1 MSDESSIADKSLA
14 RAGRIL
20 LKQLTQQQRT
30 RLLLAVF
37 MGVLATIAMIV
48 QWYALAQLTH
58 AIIIQH
64 QPLTEQSLLI
74 LVVLL
79 SLAVRSFL
87 IRAQE
92 HFSQLA
98 SLYAREDLREQI
110 LYSWRQTSALQHSQR
125 SPGAAA
131 SQLIEDVEAMDGY
144 FARFWPQQLL
154 AVLTPIL
161 ILIVVFYYNWLAALF
176 LLVAAPL
183 IPMFM
188 VLVGMGAEG
197 VNQRFFKQ
205 RQRLAGH
212 FLDRVKHL
220 TTLKLFNA
228 EAAALREVN
237 TRSQDYRL
245 VVMKTLK
252 LAFLSSAVLE
262 FFTSVAIASI
272 AIYIGFALFGSIS
285 WGPAV
290 DITLFSGLFIL
301 LLAPEFFQPLRNL
314 SQFYHDRA
322 AAIAAASH
330 IATTL
335 HTDNNDQIADNAS
348 QKQNSPEHD
357 SAKLILNELIIG
369 YADGNPL
376 QGPLN
381 SELTTGQCLV
391 INGPSGCGKTTLLHT
406 LAGYLPP
413 VSGEL
418 LLNGQM
424 MGKTAIRYLPQKPW
438 IINGSWADNLAVL
451 APEATEDEM
460 QQALG
465 LLGLKGLM
473 SNRNNGLNSI
483 LNEHGEGL
491 SGGQL
496 QRLALARVLL
506 SPAPLILLDEPTAS
520 LDTESRQYVLAALA
534 TLKSRCILVISSH
547 DADVL
552 ALTDQPLRF
561 DFQEAVKHAV

>member
-1 MSDESSIADKSLA
+1 MKDQQALNK
-14 RAGRIL
+14 AGRLL
-20 LKQLTQQQRT
+20 LKQLTQKQRS
-30 RLLLAVF
+30 RLLQAVF

-48 QWYALAQLTH
+48 QWYALAQLTYNL
-58 AIIIQH
+58 IIQQ
-64 QPLTEQSLLI
+64 QPFAEQSMLIVLMVLSLI
-74 LVVLL
+74 L
-79 SLAVRSFL
+79 RSVL

-92 HFSQLA
+92 HYSQLS
-98 SLYAREDLREQI
+98 SLHAREFLREQV
-110 LYSWRQTSALQHSQR
+110 LSGWRQTSALMHSQR

-131 SQLIEDVEAMDGY
+131 SQLIEDVESMDGY
-144 FARFWPQQLL
+144 FARFWPQQML
-154 AVLTPIL
+154 AVLTPLL

-183 IPMFM
+183 IPLFM
-188 VLVGMGAEG
+188 MLIGWGAEA
-197 VNQRFFKQ
+197 VNQRFFYQ

-220 TTLKLFNA
+220 TTLKLFAA
-228 EAAALREVN
+228 ENEALSEVEE
-237 TRSQDYRL
+237 RSQDYRQ

-285 WGPAV
+285 WGPAA

-322 AAIAAASH
+322 AAVAAASH
-330 IATTL
+330 IATHLPDEDT
-335 HTDNNDQIADNAS
+335 
-348 QKQNSPEHD
+348 NSPAED
-357 SAKLILNELIIG
+357 VFELTADGYSSILIATNLGIG
-369 YADGNPL
+369 YQPSDVLLDPINLKLSNGL
-376 QGPLN
+376 
-381 SELTTGQCLV
+381 CLL
-391 INGPSGCGKTTLLHT
+391 INGPTGCGKTTLLHT

-413 VSGEL
+413 LSGKV
-418 LLNGQM
+418 LLNNQP
-424 MGKTAIRYLPQKPW
+424 MGKQAIRYLPQKPW
-438 IINGSWADNLAVL
+438 IINGSWAENLAVL
-451 APEATEDEM
+451 APDATEKEM
-460 QQALG
+460 HKVLSQLG
-465 LLGLKGLM
+465 LEGLILNRNKGLY
-473 SNRNNGLNSI
+473 SK

-506 SPAPLILLDEPTAS
+506 SPAPLVLLDEPTAS
-520 LDTESRQYVLAALA
+520 LDKESRQYVLAALTA
-534 TLKSRCILVISSH
+534 LKPQCILVISSH

-552 ALTDQPLRF
+552 ALSDHQLQFASRES
-561 DFQEAVKHAV
+561 D

>member
-1 MSDESSIADKSLA
+1 MKDQQALNK
-14 RAGRIL
+14 AGRFL
-20 LKQLTQQQRT
+20 LKQLTQKQRS

-37 MGVLATIAMIV
+37 MGVLATIAMIM
-48 QWYALAQLTH
+48 QWYALAQLTYDL
-58 AIIIQH
+58 IIQQ
-64 QPLTEQSLLI
+64 QPFAEQSMLILLI
-74 LVVLL
+74 VV
-79 SLAVRSFL
+79 SLILRSVL

-92 HFSQLA
+92 HYSQLA
-98 SLYAREDLREQI
+98 SLHAREILREQV
-110 LYSWRQTSALQHSQR
+110 LNGWQQTSALIHSQR

-131 SQLIEDVEAMDGY
+131 SQLIEDVESMDGY

-154 AVLTPIL
+154 AVLTPLL

-183 IPMFM
+183 IPLFM
-188 VLVGMGAEG
+188 MLIGWGAEA
-197 VNQRFFKQ
+197 VNQRFFYQ

-220 TTLKLFNA
+220 TTLKLFAA
-228 EAAALREVN
+228 ENEALTEVEE
-237 TRSQDYRL
+237 RSQDYRQ
-245 VVMKTLK
+245 VVIKTLK

-285 WGPAV
+285 WGPAA

-322 AAIAAASH
+322 AAMAAASH
-330 IATTL
+330 IASHLPDEDTNPPAEDVFELTADESSSTL
-335 HTDNNDQIADNAS
+335 IATN
-348 QKQNSPEHD
+348 
-357 SAKLILNELIIG
+357 LGIG
-369 YADGNPL
+369 YQPGNVFQDPINL
-376 QGPLN
+376 KL
-381 SELTTGQCLV
+381 SRGQCLV

-406 LAGYLPP
+406 LGGYLTPL
-413 VSGEL
+413 SGKV
-418 LLNGQM
+418 LLNNQP
-424 MGKTAIRYLPQKPW
+424 MGKEAIRYLPQKPW
-438 IINGSWADNLAVL
+438 IINGSWAENLTVL
-451 APEATEDEM
+451 APDATEKEM
-460 QQALG
+460 HKVLSQLG
-465 LLGLKGLM
+465 FESLI
-473 SNRNNGLNSI
+473 SNRNNGLYSK

-506 SPAPLILLDEPTAS
+506 SPAPLVLLDEPTAS
-520 LDTESRQYVLAALA
+520 LDAESRQYVLAALTA
-534 TLKSRCILVISSH
+534 LKPKGILVISSH

-552 ALTDQPLRF
+552 ALADHQLKFARRES
-561 DFQEAVKHAV
+561 D

>member
-1 MSDESSIADKSLA
+1 MKDQQALNK
-14 RAGRIL
+14 AGRFL
-20 LKQLTQQQRT
+20 LKQLIQKQRS
-30 RLLLAVF
+30 RLLLGVF
-37 MGVLATIAMIV
+37 MGVLATVAMIM
-48 QWYALAQLTH
+48 QWYALAQLTYDL
-58 AIIIQH
+58 IIQQ
-64 QPLTEQSLLI
+64 QPLVDKTMLI
-74 LVVLL
+74 LLMVL
-79 SLAVRSFL
+79 SLILRSIL

-92 HFSQLA
+92 HYSQLA
-98 SLYAREDLREQI
+98 SLHAREFLREQV
-110 LYSWRQTSALQHSQR
+110 LSGWRQTSALIHSQR

-131 SQLIEDVEAMDGY
+131 SQLIEDIESMDGY

-154 AVLTPIL
+154 AVLTPLL

-183 IPMFM
+183 IPLFM
-188 VLVGMGAEG
+188 MLIGWGAEA
-197 VNQRFFKQ
+197 VNQRFFYQ

-220 TTLKLFNA
+220 TTLKLFAA
-228 EAAALREVN
+228 ENEALTEVEE
-237 TRSQDYRL
+237 RSQDYRQ

-272 AIYIGFALFGSIS
+272 AIYIGFALFGSIT
-285 WGPAV
+285 WGPAA

-322 AAIAAASH
+322 AAMAAASH
-330 IATTL
+330 IAKHLPDDATKSPAEDVFELTADDSSSML
-335 HTDNNDQIADNAS
+335 IATD
-348 QKQNSPEHD
+348 
-357 SAKLILNELIIG
+357 LCIG
-369 YADGNPL
+369 YQPGDVL
-376 QGPLN
+376 QDPINLRLSN
-381 SELTTGQCLV
+381 GQCLV

-413 VSGEL
+413 LSGKVV
-418 LLNGQM
+418 LNNQP
-424 MGKTAIRYLPQKPW
+424 MGKEAIRYLPQKPW

-451 APEATEDEM
+451 APDATEKEM
-460 QQALG
+460 HKVLSQLG
-465 LLGLKGLM
+465 FESLILYRNKGLD
-473 SNRNNGLNSI
+473 SQ

-506 SPAPLILLDEPTAS
+506 SPAPLVLLDEPTAS
-520 LDTESRQYVLAALA
+520 LDAESRQYVLAALA
-534 TLKSRCILVISSH
+534 ALKPQCILVISSH

-552 ALTDQPLRF
+552 ALADHQLQFARREN
-561 DFQEAVKHAV
+561 D

>member
-1 MSDESSIADKSLA
+1 MKDQQALNK
-14 RAGRIL
+14 AGRFL
-20 LKQLTQQQRT
+20 LKQLTQKQRS

-37 MGVLATIAMIV
+37 MGVLATVAMIM
-48 QWYALAQLTH
+48 QWFALAQLTYDL
-58 AIIIQH
+58 IIQQ
-64 QPLTEQSLLI
+64 QPLIEQSMLI
-74 LVVLL
+74 LLMVL
-79 SLAVRSFL
+79 SLILRSVL

-92 HFSQLA
+92 HYSQLA
-98 SLYAREDLREQI
+98 SLHAREFLREQVLI
-110 LYSWRQTSALQHSQR
+110 GWRQTSALIHSQR

-131 SQLIEDVEAMDGY
+131 SQLIEDIESMDGY

-154 AVLTPIL
+154 AVLTPLL

-176 LLVAAPL
+176 LVLAAPL
-183 IPMFM
+183 IPLFM
-188 VLVGMGAEG
+188 VLVGLGAEG
-197 VNQRFFKQ
+197 VNQTFFKQ

-212 FLDRVKHL
+212 FLDRVKNL
-220 TTLKLFNA
+220 TTLKLFAADTA
-228 EAAALREVN
+228 ERKAVE
-237 TRSQDYRL
+237 TQSQDYRQ

-285 WGPAV
+285 WGPAA

-322 AAIAAASH
+322 AALGAATQ
-330 IATTL
+330 IATYLDPSDTTKNL
-335 HTDNNDQIADNAS
+335 SAVVISEQQSNSALSKLVTTDLSIGYNAS
-348 QKQNSPEHD
+348 EK
-357 SAKLILNELIIG
+357 
-369 YADGNPL
+369 L

-381 SELTTGQCLV
+381 IKLTTGQCLV
-391 INGPSGCGKTTLLHT
+391 ISGPSGSGKTTLLHT

-418 LLNGQM
+418 LLNNQPIT
-424 MGKTAIRYLPQKPW
+424 KTAIRYLPQKPW

-451 APEATEDEM
+451 APDATEKEM
-460 QQALG
+460 HKVLSQLG
-465 LLGLKGLM
+465 FESLILYRNKGLD
-473 SNRNNGLNSI
+473 SQ

-506 SPAPLILLDEPTAS
+506 SPAPLVLLDEPTAS
-520 LDTESRQYVLAALA
+520 LDTESRQYVLAALTA
-534 TLKSRCILVISSH
+534 LKPHCILVISSH
-547 DADVL
+547 DVDVL
-552 ALTDQPLRF
+552 ALADHQLKFARRES
-561 DFQEAVKHAV
+561 D

>member
-1 MSDESSIADKSLA
+1 
-14 RAGRIL
+14 
-20 LKQLTQQQRT
+20 
-30 RLLLAVF
+30 
-37 MGVLATIAMIV
+37 
-48 QWYALAQLTH
+48 ALAQLTYDL
-58 AIIIQH
+58 IIQQ
-64 QPLTEQSLLI
+64 QPLVEQSMLI
-74 LVVLL
+74 LLMVL
-79 SLAVRSFL
+79 SLILRTVL

-92 HFSQLA
+92 HYSQLG
-98 SLYAREDLREQI
+98 SLHAREFLREQV
-110 LYSWRQTSALQHSQR
+110 LNGWRQTSALIHSQR

-131 SQLIEDVEAMDGY
+131 SQLIEDVESMDGY

-154 AVLTPIL
+154 ALLTPLL

-183 IPMFM
+183 IPLFM
-188 VLVGMGAEG
+188 MLIGWGAEA
-197 VNQRFFKQ
+197 VNQRFFYQ

-220 TTLKLFNA
+220 TTLKLFAA
-228 EAAALREVN
+228 ENEALTEVEE
-237 TRSQDYRL
+237 RSQDYRQ

-272 AIYIGFALFGSIS
+272 AIYIGFALFGSIT
-285 WGPAV
+285 WGPAA

-322 AAIAAASH
+322 AAMAAASH
-330 IATTL
+330 IAKHLPDDATKSPAEDVFELTADDSSSML
-335 HTDNNDQIADNAS
+335 IATD
-348 QKQNSPEHD
+348 
-357 SAKLILNELIIG
+357 LCIG
-369 YADGNPL
+369 YQPGDVL
-376 QGPLN
+376 QDPINLKLSN
-381 SELTTGQCLV
+381 GQCLV

-413 VSGEL
+413 LSGKV
-418 LLNGQM
+418 LLNNQP
-424 MGKTAIRYLPQKPW
+424 MGKEAIRYLPQKPW

-451 APEATEDEM
+451 APDATEKEM
-460 QQALG
+460 HKVLSQLG
-465 LLGLKGLM
+465 FESLILYRNKGLD
-473 SNRNNGLNSI
+473 SQ

-506 SPAPLILLDEPTAS
+506 SPAPLVLLDEPTAS
-520 LDTESRQYVLAALA
+520 LDAESRQYVLAALTA
-534 TLKSRCILVISSH
+534 LKPQCILVISSH

-552 ALTDQPLRF
+552 ALADHQLQFARREN
-561 DFQEAVKHAV
+561 D

>member
-1 MSDESSIADKSLA
+1 MKDQQALNK
-14 RAGRIL
+14 AGRLL
-20 LKQLTQQQRT
+20 LKQLTQKQRS
-30 RLLLAVF
+30 RLLQAVF

-48 QWYALAQLTH
+48 QWYALAQLTYNL
-58 AIIIQH
+58 IIQQ
-64 QPLTEQSLLI
+64 QPFAEQSMLIVLMVLSLI
-74 LVVLL
+74 L
-79 SLAVRSFL
+79 RSVL

-92 HFSQLA
+92 HYSQLS
-98 SLYAREDLREQI
+98 SLHAREFLREQV
-110 LYSWRQTSALQHSQR
+110 LSGWRQTSALIHSQR

-131 SQLIEDVEAMDGY
+131 SQLIEDVESMDGY
-144 FARFWPQQLL
+144 FARFWPQQML
-154 AVLTPIL
+154 AVLTPLL

-183 IPMFM
+183 IPLFM
-188 VLVGMGAEG
+188 MLIGWGAEA
-197 VNQRFFKQ
+197 VNQRFFYQ

-220 TTLKLFNA
+220 TTLKLFAA
-228 EAAALREVN
+228 ENEALSEVEE
-237 TRSQDYRL
+237 RSQDYRQ

-285 WGPAV
+285 WGPAA

-322 AAIAAASH
+322 AAMAAASH
-330 IATTL
+330 IATHLPDEDTNFPAEDVFELTSDDSSSTL
-335 HTDNNDQIADNAS
+335 IATN
-348 QKQNSPEHD
+348 
-357 SAKLILNELIIG
+357 LGIG
-369 YADGNPL
+369 YQPGTVL
-376 QGPLN
+376 QDPINLKL
-381 SELTTGQCLV
+381 SKGQCLV

-406 LAGYLPP
+406 LAGYLSPL
-413 VSGEL
+413 SGKV
-418 LLNGQM
+418 LLNNQP
-424 MGKTAIRYLPQKPW
+424 MGKEAIRYLPQKPW
-438 IINGSWADNLAVL
+438 IINGSWAETLAVL
-451 APEATEDEM
+451 APDATEKEM
-460 QQALG
+460 HKVLSQLG
-465 LLGLKGLM
+465 LEGLI
-473 SNRNNGLNSI
+473 SNRNKGLDSK

-506 SPAPLILLDEPTAS
+506 SPAPLVLLDEPTAS
-520 LDTESRQYVLAALA
+520 LDTESRQYVLAALTA
-534 TLKSRCILVISSH
+534 LKPQCILVISSH

-552 ALTDQPLRF
+552 ALADHQLQFASRES
-561 DFQEAVKHAV
+561 D

>member
-1 MSDESSIADKSLA
+1 MKDQQALDK
-14 RAGRIL
+14 AGRLL
-20 LKQLTQQQRT
+20 LKQLTQKQRS

-48 QWYALAQLTH
+48 QWYALAQLTYDL
-58 AIIIQH
+58 IIQQ
-64 QPLTEQSLLI
+64 QPFAEQSMLMMLIVLSLI
-74 LVVLL
+74 L
-79 SLAVRSFL
+79 RSVL

-92 HFSQLA
+92 HYSQLA
-98 SLYAREDLREQI
+98 SLHAREHLREQV
-110 LYSWRQTSALQHSQR
+110 LSGWRQTSALIHSQR
-125 SPGAAA
+125 SPGSAA
-131 SQLIEDVEAMDGY
+131 SQLIEDVESMDGY

-154 AVLTPIL
+154 SVLTPLL

-183 IPMFM
+183 IPLFM
-188 VLVGMGAEG
+188 MLIGWGAEA
-197 VNQRFFKQ
+197 VNQRFFYQ

-220 TTLKLFNA
+220 TTLKLFAA
-228 EAAALREVN
+228 ENEALTEVEE
-237 TRSQDYRL
+237 RSQDYRQ

-285 WGPAV
+285 WGPAAE
-290 DITLFSGLFIL
+290 ITLFSGLFIL
-301 LLAPEFFQPLRNL
+301 LLAPEFFQPIRNL

-322 AAIAAASH
+322 AALAAASH
-330 IATTL
+330 IATHLPDGDTNLPTEDVFELTADDSSSTL
-335 HTDNNDQIADNAS
+335 IATN
-348 QKQNSPEHD
+348 
-357 SAKLILNELIIG
+357 LGIG
-369 YADGNPL
+369 YQPGNVL
-376 QGPLN
+376 QDPINLKL
-381 SELTTGQCLV
+381 SRGQCLV

-413 VSGEL
+413 LSGKV
-418 LLNGQM
+418 LLNNQP
-424 MGKTAIRYLPQKPW
+424 MGKEAIRYLPQKPW
-438 IINGSWADNLAVL
+438 IINGSWAENLTVL
-451 APEATEDEM
+451 APDATEKEM
-460 QQALG
+460 HKVLNQLG
-465 LLGLKGLM
+465 LESLI
-473 SNRNNGLNSI
+473 SYRNNDLESQ

-506 SPAPLILLDEPTAS
+506 SPAPLVLLDEPTAS
-520 LDTESRQYVLAALA
+520 LDAESRQYVLAALLA
-534 TLKSRCILVISSH
+534 LKPQCILVISSH

-552 ALTDQPLRF
+552 ALADQQLTFARRES
-561 DFQEAVKHAV
+561 D

>member
-1 MSDESSIADKSLA
+1 MKDQQALNK
-14 RAGRIL
+14 AGRLL
-20 LKQLTQQQRT
+20 LKQLTQKQRS
-30 RLLLAVF
+30 RLLQAVF

-48 QWYALAQLTH
+48 QWYALAQLTYNL
-58 AIIIQH
+58 IIQQ
-64 QPLTEQSLLI
+64 QPFAEQSMLIVLMVLSLI
-74 LVVLL
+74 L
-79 SLAVRSFL
+79 RSVL

-92 HFSQLA
+92 HYSQLS
-98 SLYAREDLREQI
+98 SLHAREFLREQV
-110 LYSWRQTSALQHSQR
+110 LSGWRQTSALIHSQR

-131 SQLIEDVEAMDGY
+131 SQLIEDVESMDGY
-144 FARFWPQQLL
+144 FARFWPQQML
-154 AVLTPIL
+154 AVLTPLL

-183 IPMFM
+183 IPLFM
-188 VLVGMGAEG
+188 MLIGWGAEA
-197 VNQRFFKQ
+197 VNQRFFYQ

-220 TTLKLFNA
+220 TTLKLFAA
-228 EAAALREVN
+228 ENEALSEVEE
-237 TRSQDYRL
+237 RSQDYRQ

-285 WGPAV
+285 WGPAA

-322 AAIAAASH
+322 AAVAAASH
-330 IATTL
+330 IATHLPDEDT
-335 HTDNNDQIADNAS
+335 
-348 QKQNSPEHD
+348 NSPAED
-357 SAKLILNELIIG
+357 VFELTADGYSSILIATNLGIG
-369 YADGNPL
+369 YQPSDVLLDPINLKLSNGL
-376 QGPLN
+376 
-381 SELTTGQCLV
+381 CLL
-391 INGPSGCGKTTLLHT
+391 INGPTGCGKTTLLHT

-413 VSGEL
+413 LSGKV
-418 LLNGQM
+418 LLNNQP
-424 MGKTAIRYLPQKPW
+424 MGKQAIRYLPQKPW
-438 IINGSWADNLAVL
+438 IINGSWAENLAVL
-451 APEATEDEM
+451 APDATEKEM
-460 QQALG
+460 HKVLSQLG
-465 LLGLKGLM
+465 LEGLILNRNKGLY
-473 SNRNNGLNSI
+473 SK

-506 SPAPLILLDEPTAS
+506 SPAPLVLLDEPTAS
-520 LDTESRQYVLAALA
+520 LDKESRQYVLAALTA
-534 TLKSRCILVISSH
+534 LKPQCILVISSH

-552 ALTDQPLRF
+552 ALSDHQLQFASRES
-561 DFQEAVKHAV
+561 D

>member
-1 MSDESSIADKSLA
+1 MKDQQALNK
-14 RAGRIL
+14 AGRLL
-20 LKQLTQQQRT
+20 LKQLIQSQRS
-30 RLLLAVF
+30 RLLQAVF

-48 QWYALAQLTH
+48 QWYALAHLTYDL
-58 AIIIQH
+58 IIQ
-64 QPLTEQSLLI
+64 QQTFAEQSMLMMLIVLSLI
-74 LVVLL
+74 L
-79 SLAVRSFL
+79 RSVL

-92 HFSQLA
+92 HYSQLA
-98 SLYAREDLREQI
+98 SLHAREHLREQV
-110 LYSWRQTSALQHSQR
+110 LSGWRQTSALIHSQR
-125 SPGAAA
+125 SPGSAA
-131 SQLIEDVEAMDGY
+131 SQLIEDVESMDGY

-154 AVLTPIL
+154 AVLTPLL

-183 IPMFM
+183 IPLFM
-188 VLVGMGAEG
+188 MLIGWGAEA
-197 VNQRFFKQ
+197 VNQRFFYQ

-220 TTLKLFNA
+220 TTLKLFAA
-228 EAAALREVN
+228 ENEALTEVEE
-237 TRSQDYRL
+237 RSQDYRQ

-272 AIYIGFALFGSIS
+272 AIYIGFALFGSIT
-285 WGPAV
+285 WGPAA

-322 AAIAAASH
+322 AAVAAASH
-330 IATTL
+330 IATHLPDKDT
-335 HTDNNDQIADNAS
+335 
-348 QKQNSPEHD
+348 NSPAED
-357 SAKLILNELIIG
+357 VFELTAEESSSTLIATNLGIG
-369 YADGNPL
+369 YQPGDVL
-376 QGPLN
+376 QDPINLKL
-381 SELTTGQCLV
+381 SRGQCLL

-406 LAGYLPP
+406 LAGYLKPL
-413 VSGEL
+413 SGKV
-418 LLNGQM
+418 LLNNQP
-424 MGKTAIRYLPQKPW
+424 MGKEAIRYLPQKPW
-438 IINGSWADNLAVL
+438 IINGSWAENLAVL
-451 APEATEDEM
+451 APDATTKEM
-460 QQALG
+460 QKVLNQLG
-465 LLGLKGLM
+465 LESLIAY
-473 SNRNNGLNSI
+473 RNNDLGSQ

-506 SPAPLILLDEPTAS
+506 SPAPLVLLDEPTAS

-534 TLKSRCILVISSH
+534 ALKPRCILVISSH

-552 ALTDQPLRF
+552 ALADYQLKFARLES
-561 DFQEAVKHAV
+561 D